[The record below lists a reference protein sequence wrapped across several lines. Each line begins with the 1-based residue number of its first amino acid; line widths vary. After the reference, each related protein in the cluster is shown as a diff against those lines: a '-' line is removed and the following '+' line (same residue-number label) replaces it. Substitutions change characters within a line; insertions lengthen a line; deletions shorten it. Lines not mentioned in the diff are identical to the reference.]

1 MNDFIDEILQTREI
15 VRRFDE
21 VMTEKA
27 SRTQVDA
34 FEKKCHATF
43 SSRAAQEKFLLE
55 A

>member
-1 MNDFIDEILQTREI
+1 MHDFTDEILRTREI

-21 VMTEKA
+21 VLTEKA

-34 FEKKCHATF
+34 FEKKCHTTF
-43 SSRAAQEKFLLE
+43 SSKAAQEKFLLD